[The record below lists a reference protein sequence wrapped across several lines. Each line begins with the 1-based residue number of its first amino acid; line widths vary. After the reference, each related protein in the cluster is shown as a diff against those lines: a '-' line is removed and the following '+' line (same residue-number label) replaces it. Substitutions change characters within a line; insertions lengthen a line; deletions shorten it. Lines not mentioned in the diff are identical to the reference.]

1 MHANAIA
8 LSALLLGAGLLGA
21 SSAQAVM
28 TPDQGSIVGPAPASS
43 EPPAAALI
51 QLAEGHKGGDKYVRQ
66 GRRPAWRRR
75 DRRRQEGRQIGE

>member
-51 QLAEGHKGGDKYVRQ
+51 QLAEGHKGGDKYMSGKAG
-66 GRRPAWRRR
+66 GRHGVGGTA
-75 DRRRQEGRQIGE
+75 GGKKGGK